1 MKTLFIRE
9 GFDTQTMTKD
19 FEFLKKPIQ
28 KFTLNQCETAFDA
41 IKDIARSYLSNSKE
55 LGIGQVILDDI
66 SPLSQLFFWAI
77 KSLQKE
83 KVIDEDIIII
93 VNPSQIVRYDGTS
106 EKFNEANQNRIL
118 EMAHVIY
125 KIPFAY
131 KVQKLCEFE
140 VVEEHYENT
149 ETLRLSEEIFFNET
163 ENTFERKY

>member
-9 GFDTQTMTKD
+9 GFDTNILTKD
-19 FEFLKKPIQ
+19 YEFLKKPIQ
-28 KFTLNQCETAFDA
+28 KFTLNQCETAFDT

-66 SPLSQLFFWAI
+66 NPLSQLFFWAI

-83 KVIDEDIIII
+83 KAVDENIIII
-93 VNPSQIVRYDGTS
+93 INPSQIVRYDGTS
-106 EKFNEANQNRIL
+106 KKFNEANQNKIL

-140 VVEEHYENT
+140 VVKEHYENT
-149 ETLRLSEEIFFNET
+149 ETLRLSDEIIFNENT
-163 ENTFERKY
+163 ETFERKY